1 MKAKQVFLER
11 GILKTKLDEFL
22 SKELKRAGYAG
33 VRIVKT
39 ALGTR
44 IIIKA
49 ARPGLVIGRRGR
61 TARVLTQKI
70 EEMFNLENPQIE
82 IDPLENPDLNAI
94 VMAKRIGSAIQRG
107 VHFRRAAYSALRRIM
122 NAGAK
127 GVEIVIS
134 GKLTS
139 QRAKYQKFRSGIII
153 KAGEPSFRYVEEGK
167 TQVLLKQGV
176 VGVIVRIMKADA
188 ELPDE
193 IKVSEEAVERL
204 SKELVEEVGEV
215 EGGREEVEVSPEEA
229 SPEFEVEKKEGD
241 EG

>member
-22 SKELKRAGYAG
+22 SKELRRAGYAG

-61 TARVLTQKI
+61 TARILTQKI
-70 EEMFNLENPQIE
+70 EEMFNIENPQIE

-127 GVEIVIS
+127 GAEIIIS

-153 KAGEPSFRYVEEGK
+153 KAGEPSFRYMEEGK

-176 VGVIVRIMKADA
+176 VGVIVRIMRPDA

-193 IKVSEEAVERL
+193 IKVSEEALERL
-204 SKELVEEVGEV
+204 SKEIVEEAGEVEKVEEVHEGSHPESEV
-215 EGGREEVEVSPEEA
+215 EG
-229 SPEFEVEKKEGD
+229 KEGG